1 MLKGTLKRS
10 KGITLIALVVTIIV
24 LLILAGISISMLMG
38 QNGIL
43 NRAAES
49 KREHTVAQEREA
61 IAIAY
66 SASMNVDNIGK
77 VTGLELQNELD
88 KIMKNTAVTENDTDL
103 NILFKD
109 TLHRYTISQDG
120 TITKKDDLTPE
131 EANKIVRI
139 LSSNMVL
146 TADGTVKYIGN
157 ESLNTTDCTKLNTS
171 DAKII
176 TNNGII
182 KSAEGY
188 FIDNKGKL
196 FLKNANY
203 SSGFENGIE
212 QEPYYDIAM
221 IYNIF
226 DGKKIIDYE
235 EVDNDTYMVLDSD
248 GKIYSW
254 GRNYEGQLGNG
265 TNTRTNNPMCISDI
279 SGSEVNG
286 KRIKQIRMSDRG
298 NVLAIDDSGKVYA
311 WGDNSKGQLGNGLT
325 DNKSLPI
332 CISDLQNNVLNGKKI
347 EKIFLRDAN
356 AFALDN
362 NGKLYSWGGGN
373 FSGQLG
379 NGSSV
384 SSKTPMCISDIDG
397 SELKEKKIVN
407 VILNY
412 YVSIALDENGKV
424 YVWGDNSK
432 GQLGIGNTE
441 NQMLPICLNDLTG
454 HIFYGKKITNI
465 TIAEDTNTIDFM
477 ACDYEGNAYVWGK
490 NDQGQ
495 LCTGDSV
502 DRQTPIIL
510 NQIENSIFYNQKIA
524 QEYNYIWDKGVGYE
538 SLFNYFLLDNGE
550 IYYKFYNLS
559 YGRTFCIYSKS
570 SNNSYNTNI

>member
-1 MLKGTLKRS
+1 MLKETLKRN

-157 ESLNTTDCTKLNTS
+157 ESLNTTDCTKLNIS

-196 FLKNANY
+196 FLKNTNY
-203 SSGFENGIE
+203 SSGSENGIE

-286 KRIKQIRMSDRG
+286 KIIKQIRMSSRG

-311 WGDNSKGQLGNGLT
+311 WGNNSYGQLGNGLT

-332 CISDLQNNVLNGKKI
+332 CISDLQNNALNGKKI
-347 EKIFLRDAN
+347 EKIFLSDAN

-362 NGKLYSWGGGN
+362 NGKLYSWGGDN

-384 SSKTPMCISDIDG
+384 RSKTPMCISDMDG
-397 SELKEKKIVN
+397 SELKGKKIVN

-424 YVWGDNSK
+424 FVWGDNSN

-454 HIFYGKKITNI
+454 HIFYDKKITNI
-465 TIAEDTNTIDFM
+465 TIAGDNNTIDFM
-477 ACDYEGNAYVWGK
+477 AWDYEGNAYVWGK

-510 NQIENSIFYNQKIA
+510 NQIENSIFYNKKIT
-524 QEYNYIWDKGVGYE
+524 QEYNYIWDKGVGRA

-550 IYYKFYNLS
+550 IYYKFYNVWLPV
-559 YGRTFCIYSKS
+559 
-570 SNNSYNTNI
+570 

>member
-226 DGKKIIDYE
+226 DGKKLIDYE

-332 CISDLQNNVLNGKKI
+332 CISDLQNNALNGKKI
-347 EKIFLRDAN
+347 EKIFLSDAN
-356 AFALDN
+356 AFALYN

-384 SSKTPMCISDIDG
+384 SSKTPMCISDMDG
-397 SELKEKKIVN
+397 SELKGKKIVN

-510 NQIENSIFYNQKIA
+510 NQIENSIFYNQKIT

-550 IYYKFYNLS
+550 IYYKFYNVGLPV
-559 YGRTFCIYSKS
+559 
-570 SNNSYNTNI
+570 

>member
-66 SASMNVDNIGK
+66 SASMNVNNIGK

-550 IYYKFYNLS
+550 IYYKFYNVGLPV
-559 YGRTFCIYSKS
+559 
-570 SNNSYNTNI
+570 

>member
-226 DGKKIIDYE
+226 DGKKLIDYE

-332 CISDLQNNVLNGKKI
+332 CISDLQNNALNGKKI
-347 EKIFLRDAN
+347 EKIFLSGAN

-384 SSKTPMCISDIDG
+384 SSKTPMCISDMDG
-397 SELKEKKIVN
+397 SELKGKKIVN

-510 NQIENSIFYNQKIA
+510 NQIENSIFYNQKIT

-550 IYYKFYNLS
+550 IYYKFYNVGLPV
-559 YGRTFCIYSKS
+559 
-570 SNNSYNTNI
+570 